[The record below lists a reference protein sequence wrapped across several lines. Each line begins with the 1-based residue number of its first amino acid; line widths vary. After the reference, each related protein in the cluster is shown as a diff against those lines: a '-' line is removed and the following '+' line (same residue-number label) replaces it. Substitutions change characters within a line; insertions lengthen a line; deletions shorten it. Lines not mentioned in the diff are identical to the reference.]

1 MIAIL
6 GLMLILKFSID
17 DSIKISNYAAG
28 KVIGVSLRTIQNW
41 EAGLTDI
48 PFIKLKLIA
57 QHYSV
62 SVSYLFGEHIVIP
75 EDEKQKSPLEIEI
88 EKIVET
94 KLEENQKELQDL
106 NTKLDVMSEALS
118 ELILEKKEKKILK
131 KIKNSKVDV

>member
-1 MIAIL
+1 
-6 GLMLILKFSID
+6 MLI
-17 DSIKISNYAAG
+17 IKKLRKDNKETQTELG

-88 EKIVET
+88 EKIVKAEF
-94 KLEENQKELQDL
+94 EENKKIVKAELQENKKELQDL
-106 NTKLDVMSEALS
+106 NTKLDVVSEALS
-118 ELILEKKEKKILK
+118 ELILEREEKKILK
-131 KIKNSKVDV
+131 GIKRA